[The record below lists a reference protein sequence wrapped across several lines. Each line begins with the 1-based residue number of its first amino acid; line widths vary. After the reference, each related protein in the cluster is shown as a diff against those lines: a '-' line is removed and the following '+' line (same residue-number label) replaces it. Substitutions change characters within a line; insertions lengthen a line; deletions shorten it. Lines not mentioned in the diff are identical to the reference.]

1 MKLSIQGL
9 TIQDAAQAKEL
20 FIAWLNDVELD
31 GSLDLSSVERI
42 DMCGIQ
48 LLLSLKKSL
57 AAQEMPLQLSG
68 LSPFLIESL
77 NLSGC
82 SSLLEG
88 SR

>member
-20 FIAWLNDVELD
+20 FIAWLNDGKMD

-57 AAQEMPLQLSG
+57 AAQEVPLQLSG

-82 SSLLEG
+82 RSLLEG